1 MNIYTLNGQ
10 VLTNDGKWLKEKE
23 GPGPGPSPE
32 EVTIGTQVWTAK
44 NLAIDDGGTGIIKVD
59 NVTANGV
66 NFGTQYYY
74 TKTAAERI
82 AATVNGYHLPTS
94 SEIST
99 FYSYIYTTYCDQAQD
114 PLPACKAITS
124 TSGWDSVQGTN
135 TTGLELLPIGWS
147 NPSGNLSE
155 VGSNAVFRF
164 ADGKVVQIHLG
175 ASAINIWNS
184 QNNWGDSYL
193 GPVRLIKDS

>member
-10 VLTNDGKWLKEKE
+10 VLTNDGKWLKEKD
-23 GPGPGPSPE
+23 GPGPGPVTE
-32 EVTIGTQVWTAK
+32 DVTIGTQVWTAK
-44 NLAIDDGGTGIIKVD
+44 NLAIDDGGTGIVKVD

-82 AATVNGYHLPTS
+82 AATVSGYHLPTS
-94 SEIST
+94 SDIQT
-99 FYSYIYTTYCDQAQD
+99 FYSYIYNTYGEV
-114 PLPACKAITS
+114 LSACKAITT

-135 TTGLELLPIGWS
+135 TTGLELLPIGES
-147 NPSGNLSE
+147 DPSGNLSD

-164 ADGKVVQIHLG
+164 ADGKVVQIRLG

-193 GPVRLIKDS
+193 GPVRLIKDT

>member
-10 VLTNDGKWLKEKE
+10 VLTNDGKWLKEKD
-23 GPGPGPSPE
+23 GPGPGPAPE

-44 NLAIDDGGTGIIKVD
+44 NLAIDDGGTGIVKVD

-82 AATVNGYHLPTS
+82 AATVSGYHLPS
-94 SEIST
+94 AAEIQT
-99 FYSYIYTTYCDQAQD
+99 FYAYLYNMYGNV
-114 PLPACKAITS
+114 LPACMSITT

-135 TTGLELLPIGWS
+135 TTGLELLPIGYS
-147 NPSGNLSE
+147 NPSGNLIE

-164 ADGKVVQIHLG
+164 ADGEVVQIRLG
-175 ASAINIWNS
+175 ASSINVWNS
-184 QNNWGDSYL
+184 SNNWGDNYL
-193 GPVRLIKDS
+193 GPVRLIKDT